1 MSGWTRWELLTQDF
15 RYALRT
21 LRKSPGFAATAI
33 LTLALGIGAS
43 TAVFTVVDS
52 VVLKPLAYRD
62 SGNLIVAWER
72 VQRISPDPLGPN
84 ARHVDLW
91 QKRATV
97 FSGLSMVGQGASGL
111 ALGTDHPRLVG
122 TVTTSPNLFDVL
134 QVTPLLGRAF
144 VPDDGVKGH
153 ENVAILSY
161 PLWQTFFH

>member
-1 MSGWTRWELLTQDF
+1 MAGWTRWEILAQDF

-21 LRKSPGFAATAI
+21 LRKSPGFAATAV

-62 SGNLIVAWER
+62 SGKLVVAWER
-72 VQRISPDPLGPN
+72 VHAMSPDPLGPN

-91 QKRATV
+91 KKRATV
-97 FSGLSMVGQGASGL
+97 FSGLAQVSQGTSGL
-111 ALGTDHPRLVG
+111 ALGTDHPLLVG
-122 TVTTSPNLFDVL
+122 TVNSSPNLFDVL

-144 VPDDGVKGH
+144 ARKTG
-153 ENVAILSY
+153 
-161 PLWQTFFH
+161 